1 MASRFFSRALSSA
14 NTLHEA
20 AELGDIDKLQQFVD
34 AGKEMGYP
42 ARETLRARDALVGAT
57 CLHYAA
63 EHGRTACAKWL
74 LDQDVEIYAA
84 DHYGVTPLHLACLKG
99 HLDVVSLLLNQ
110 GCGTETRDNEG
121 DTGMHWAATKGHSE
135 VMQMLRQFGAQVDVS
150 NKAGWNPLHRAAYC
164 GFADTCEWLM
174 NNAVS
179 IHAVNKEG
187 NTALHLACQSNQLK
201 VIEVLLQW
209 GARANMTNASGF
221 APVDMTGI
229 DAVQAVMEEFAPDTP
244 KRRTLQERRAML
256 AKGTRWSFLRRDIAP
271 PSVPSDSNKLARPA
285 PKRRTS
291 DGFPM
296 GLTDSPMRIDHP
308 TIYEDDEEDTSIF
321 NLGIGLD
328 AAGTDAMF
336 NFGSKTAGSGGSTF
350 TTHQQQ
356 QAEQEAGKRLSVM
369 QVNDLSAAVQTS
381 PTDMKIRVPRRSTR
395 DAPVSSREST
405 STRNSNK
412 SDMTPWSDD
421 DVSKRA
427 YRRNKATGSFNR
439 R

>member
-14 NTLHEA
+14 HTLHEA
-20 AELGDIDKLQQFVD
+20 AELGNIDKLQQFVD

-63 EHGRTACAKWL
+63 EHGRTECA
-74 LDQDVEIYAA
+74 
-84 DHYGVTPLHLACLKG
+84 
-99 HLDVVSLLLNQ
+99 
-110 GCGTETRDNEG
+110 
-121 DTGMHWAATKGHSE
+121 KGHSE

-164 GFADTCEWLM
+164 GFADTCEWLL

-179 IHAVNKEG
+179 IHAVNREG

-209 GARANMTNASGF
+209 GARANMANASGF

-271 PSVPSDSNKLARPA
+271 PSVPSESNKLPRPA

-296 GLTDSPMRIDHP
+296 GLTDTPMRIDHP

-328 AAGTDAMF
+328 AAGTDAVF
-336 NFGSKTAGSGGSTF
+336 NFGSNTAAGSGGSTF

-356 QAEQEAGKRLSVM
+356 QAEQEAEKHLSKM
-369 QVNDLSAAVQTS
+369 QVNDLSAAAQTS

-427 YRRNKATGSFNR
+427 YRRNTATGSFNR